1 MHVYYTICDLS
12 SPRVVWKL
20 SFTVTWSGA
29 QGRWAAWK
37 NAMSIGHFHLL
48 ADNFHLFPPKN
59 EQNKHNKHNN
69 KSIQTSMKLVTSSNQ
84 KRGFS
89 QNRRHGSIFPSLF
102 SGHWHSELQQSPWPV
117 EKCRF
122 RCGICSDTFSTT
134 GLQDMW
140 PQCGMNDVFFFFLR
154 HTPRG
159 SRCWLNNLWGQQT
172 VWWSPFVWCTVR
184 CNRYLLCEDK
194 NTSVLVSYSYHHV
207 FAQPLV
213 FSPRCRTQL
222 SCHLCNIQEVRDAL
236 QKFGQLVREDSRW
249 KNQLGACFIKLF
261 DMDEE

>member
-1 MHVYYTICDLS
+1 MPWQH
-12 SPRVVWKL
+12 
-20 SFTVTWSGA
+20 
-29 QGRWAAWK
+29 
-37 NAMSIGHFHLL
+37 
-48 ADNFHLFPPKN
+48 PP
-59 EQNKHNKHNN
+59 
-69 KSIQTSMKLVTSSNQ
+69 VAV
-84 KRGFS
+84 FW
-89 QNRRHGSIFPSLF
+89 PSA
-102 SGHWHSELQQSPWPV
+102 
-117 EKCRF
+117 
-122 RCGICSDTFSTT
+122 FSTT
-134 GLQDMW
+134 AVPLTSWKMPLQMRQRWRHFFNNWATGHVAPMW
-140 PQCGMNDVFFFFLR
+140 HEWCFFFLR